1 MAGAS
6 SLNSRRGHPH
16 GVIMNLGTARSWF
29 QKAADQDHADS
40 MRRLGYMMV
49 KGEGGAKDIKGGI
62 DLWASAAEAGDEDSQ
77 KNLDMLSK
85 LRFKCF

>member
-1 MAGAS
+1 
-6 SLNSRRGHPH
+6 
-16 GVIMNLGTARSWF
+16 
-29 QKAADQDHADS
+29 
-40 MRRLGYMMV
+40 MMV

-85 LRFKCF
+85 LHFNK